1 MSVKKKITCKSFLD
15 DMSDYID
22 GDIPQELRTS
32 LEAHLAKCPECW
44 VLFDETKKTVE
55 VFQSYNCHPL
65 PDDVRDRLLGVLK
78 TQWSDHSE

>member
-44 VLFDETKKTVE
+44 VLFDETLQTVE
-55 VFQSYNCHPL
+55 IFQSYNCHPL
-65 PDDVRDRLLGVLK
+65 PDDVKGRLLSVLQ